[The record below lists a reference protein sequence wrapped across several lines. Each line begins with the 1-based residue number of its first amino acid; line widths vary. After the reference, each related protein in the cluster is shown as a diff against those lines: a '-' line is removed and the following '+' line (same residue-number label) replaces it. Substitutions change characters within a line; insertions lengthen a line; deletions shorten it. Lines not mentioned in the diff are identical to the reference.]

1 MIKLHKMASD
11 NNNNNN
17 YDEIMDIDNNN
28 YEEDNIRVADKTV
41 HERLIN
47 PIDFNNNMMD
57 YELQQALKLSMIEE
71 NKRILKQKKVDAVQ
85 QKKDDIQRKKDEK
98 KEEKILKKKMKQEQ
112 IQKEKEEEQLRKEKE
127 EKEFLLNEIEKRKN
141 MFNYDFFKAISILN
155 LSSNINEKDF
165 YQFMVD
171 KLNKY
176 NIYEIHNIQ
185 LFKNHYDIL
194 QNVLID
200 YYENPISKNKKP
212 RISQDV
218 YETLKNVCVR
228 L

>member
-1 MIKLHKMASD
+1 MASD
-11 NNNNNN
+11 NNNNYN
-17 YDEIMDIDNNN
+17 DMDIDDNNN
-28 YEEDNIRVADKTV
+28 YEEDNIRDADKIV

-47 PIDFNNNMMD
+47 PMDFNDNNMD

-71 NKRILKQKKVDAVQ
+71 NKRLLKQKKVDAVQ
-85 QKKDDIQRKKDEK
+85 QKKDDVQRKKDEK

-127 EKEFLLNEIEKRKN
+127 EKEFLLNEIERRKN
-141 MFNYDFFKAISILN
+141 MFNYDFFKIISTLN
-155 LSSNINEKDF
+155 LSSNTNEKDF

-176 NIYEIHNIQ
+176 NTYEIHNIQ
-185 LFKNHYDIL
+185 LFKEHYDIL
-194 QNVLID
+194 QKVLID
-200 YYENPISKNKKP
+200 YYENPILKNKKP

-218 YETLKNVCVR
+218 YETLKTICVR

>member
-1 MIKLHKMASD
+1 
-11 NNNNNN
+11 
-17 YDEIMDIDNNN
+17 
-28 YEEDNIRVADKTV
+28 
-41 HERLIN
+41 
-47 PIDFNNNMMD
+47 MD

-71 NKRILKQKKVDAVQ
+71 NKRLLKQKKVDAVQ
-85 QKKDDIQRKKDEK
+85 QKKDDVQRKKDEK
-98 KEEKILKKKMKQEQ
+98 KEEKNLKKKMKEEQ
-112 IQKEKEEEQLRKEKE
+112 IKKEKEKKKIQKENEK
-127 EKEFLLNEIEKRKN
+127 KEFLLNEIEKRKN
-141 MFNYDFFKAISILN
+141 IFNNDFFKAISILN
-155 LSSNINEKDF
+155 LSSNINDKEF
-165 YQFMVD
+165 YQYMVD

-176 NIYEIHNIQ
+176 NESEIHSIQ

>member
-1 MIKLHKMASD
+1 MATD
-11 NNNNNN
+11 NNNNN
-17 YDEIMDIDNNN
+17 YDDIMDIDNNNNNN

-47 PIDFNNNMMD
+47 PMNFNDNNIDH
-57 YELQQALKLSMIEE
+57 ELQQALKLSMIDE
-71 NKRILKQKKVDAVQ
+71 NKRL
-85 QKKDDIQRKKDEK
+85 
-98 KEEKILKKKMKQEQ
+98 LKKMKEEL
-112 IQKEKEEEQLRKEKE
+112 IQKEKEEKQIKKENEK
-127 EKEFLLNEIEKRKN
+127 KEFLLNEIERRKN
-141 MFNYDFFKAISILN
+141 MFNYDFFKIISTLN
-155 LSSNINEKDF
+155 LSSNTNEKDF

-176 NIYEIHNIQ
+176 NDYEIHNIQ
-185 LFKNHYDIL
+185 LFKVHYDIL
-194 QNVLID
+194 QKVLID

-218 YETLKNVCVR
+218 YETLKTICVR

>member
-1 MIKLHKMASD
+1 MIKLRKMASD
-11 NNNNNN
+11 NNNNYN
-17 YDEIMDIDNNN
+17 DIMDIDDNNN
-28 YEEDNIRVADKTV
+28 YEEDNIRVADKIV

-47 PIDFNNNMMD
+47 PMDFNDNNMD

-71 NKRILKQKKVDAVQ
+71 NKRLLKQKKIDAVQ
-85 QKKDDIQRKKDEK
+85 QKKDDVQRKKDEK

-127 EKEFLLNEIEKRKN
+127 EKEFLLNEIERRKN
-141 MFNYDFFKAISILN
+141 MFNYDFFKIISTLN

-176 NIYEIHNIQ
+176 NDYEIHNIQ
-185 LFKNHYDIL
+185 LFKVHYDIL
-194 QNVLID
+194 QKVLID

-218 YETLKNVCVR
+218 YETLKNICVR

>member
-1 MIKLHKMASD
+1 MATD
-11 NNNNNN
+11 NNNNN
-17 YDEIMDIDNNN
+17 YDDIMDIDNNNNNN

-47 PIDFNNNMMD
+47 PMNFNDNIMD

-71 NKRILKQKKVDAVQ
+71 NKRLLKQKKVDAVQ
-85 QKKDDIQRKKDEK
+85 QKKDDVQRKKDEK
-98 KEEKILKKKMKQEQ
+98 KEEKILKKKMKEEL
-112 IQKEKEEEQLRKEKE
+112 IQKEKEEKQIKKENEK
-127 EKEFLLNEIEKRKN
+127 KEFLLNEIERRKN
-141 MFNYDFFKAISILN
+141 MFNYDFFKIISTLN
-155 LSSNINEKDF
+155 LSSNTNEKDF

-176 NIYEIHNIQ
+176 NDYEIHNIQ
-185 LFKNHYDIL
+185 LFKVHYDIL
-194 QNVLID
+194 QKVLID

-218 YETLKNVCVR
+218 YETLKTICVR